1 MAESESAA
9 LPLGYTPVVRVEL
22 MAGVPGLE
30 PGKWRDQNPLPYRLA
45 IPLRVSLKIRCRRDN
60 GAHYSW
66 IKKAVNKISAK
77 NLKKLKK
84 A

>member
-9 LPLGYTPVVRVEL
+9 LPLGYTPTYPIQV
-22 MAGVPGLE
+22 AGVPGLE